1 MYLKTMSGETVKVD
15 VCGAPYRPATFHHP
29 AEGGLEELTH
39 VWYEGVDILPLL
51 RDDEYEYLMEQ
62 AEKYEADDD

>member
-1 MYLKTMSGETVKVD
+1 
-15 VCGAPYRPATFHHP
+15 
-29 AEGGLEELTH
+29 